1 MKKRFQLFLFILLL
15 GVFVLPLSVFAEPEP
30 KELTYETAISNWR
43 PNNRLYITEST
54 SFPTGTVVS
63 WKLVCDGDDI
73 ALMKESGF
81 VFASVNDTCD
91 SATFVETVNFDGI
104 TLSSLGL
111 ITDNT
116 ITPSVF
122 ETDQSEGASLSTGV
136 QNYLFSGYL
145 PDDDFY
151 SVHYYVLNTVDE
163 NGNIIDSPYI
173 RDLYFS
179 DDEDQK
185 TTTELL
191 GTIALPNYA
200 LRYNYQVKGNI
211 ANPNGSFFVT
221 HSDNSIADII
231 YPYSPEGTGS
241 VVPMASLTALNTV
254 DTNPTDFIT
263 AGYGLGEVADP
274 AYTMTIVNAYDGE
287 TFNDRLQVG
296 ENTFYLEYQIIA
308 TQNAENSDTG
318 LFYNLVPF
326 IILIALGAVFGFFFF
341 YKKKKGKQV
350 IIDEEVL

>member
-15 GVFVLPLSVFAEPEP
+15 GVFVLPLSVWAEPEP
-30 KELTYETAISNWR
+30 KVLTYETVITNWR
-43 PNNRLYITEST
+43 PNNQLHIIESST
-54 SFPTGTVVS
+54 FPTGATVS
-63 WKLVCDGDDI
+63 WKLECDGNDVS
-73 ALMKESGF
+73 LTVGSGK
-81 VFASVNDTCD
+81 VFSSINDTCN
-91 SATFVETVNFDGI
+91 SAKFVETVNFDN
-104 TLSSLGL
+104 LSLSNLGL

-122 ETDQSEGASLSTGV
+122 DQNQSEGANLSSGV

-151 SVHYYVLNTVDE
+151 PVHYYVLNTVDE
-163 NGNIIDSPYI
+163 NGNITGTPYI

-179 DDEDQK
+179 DEEEQK
-185 TTTELL
+185 TTTESL

-200 LRYNYQVKGNI
+200 VRLDYQVKGNI
-211 ANPNGSFFVT
+211 ANPNGNFFI
-221 HSDNSIADII
+221 SRSGEDNIV
-231 YPYSPEGTGS
+231 YPYSPEGQGT
-241 VVPMASLTALNTV
+241 VIPIDSLSALSIIDQDV
-254 DTNPTDFIT
+254 DAYLT

-274 AYTMTIVNAYDGE
+274 AYTMDIVNAYDGE
-287 TFNDRLQVG
+287 SFNDRLQVG
-296 ENTFYLEYQIIA
+296 ENTFYLEYQVSA

-350 IIDEEVL
+350 IVDEEVL

>member
-15 GVFVLPLSVFAEPEP
+15 GVFVLPLSVLAEP
-30 KELTYETAISNWR
+30 KELTYETEISNWR

-63 WKLVCDGDDI
+63 WKLVCDGEDI
-73 ALMKESGF
+73 ALTKGSEF

-122 ETDQSEGASLSTGV
+122 DTDQSEGASLSTGV
-136 QNYLFSGYL
+136 QNYLFSSYL
-145 PDDDFY
+145 YEVSYYP
-151 SVHYYVLNTVDE
+151 VHYYALNTVDE

-179 DDEDQK
+179 DDENQK
-185 TTTELL
+185 TTTQEL
-191 GTIALPNYA
+191 GTISLPNYA

-263 AGYGLGEVADP
+263 AGYGLGDVADSS
-274 AYTMTIVNAYDGE
+274 YTMAVVNAHDGE
-287 TFNDRLQVG
+287 SFNDRLQVG
-296 ENTFYLEYQIIA
+296 ENTFYLEYNISA
-308 TQNAENSDTG
+308 TLTAENSDTG